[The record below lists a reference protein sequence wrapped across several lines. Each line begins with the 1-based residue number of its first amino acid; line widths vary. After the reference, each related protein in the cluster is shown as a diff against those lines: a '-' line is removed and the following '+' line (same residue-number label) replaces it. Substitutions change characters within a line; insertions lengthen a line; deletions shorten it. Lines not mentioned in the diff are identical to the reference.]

1 MEVSK
6 QEIALL
12 IRVCSGPIGQGLTLK
27 EAAKDLG
34 IKQRTAERILANF
47 KTKFPDA
54 WKKFKNLRN
63 LAKDDRY
70 KLRWKT
76 HPDQEVGISLF
87 SEIIGNTKPINDYD
101 DCNDIDDCMDIKE
114 KF

>member
-12 IRVCSGPIGQGLTLK
+12 IRVCPGPIGQGLTLK
-27 EAAKDLG
+27 EAAKGLD
-34 IKQRTAERILANF
+34 IPYRTAKLRLAGF